1 MRLEYFAE
9 TDTLY
14 IGLIDQPSVDSEE
27 IADGIV
33 LDYDAA
39 GQVVGIE
46 IDPASQK
53 VDLKRLQLAGL
64 TGKVETAAA

>member
-1 MRLEYFAE
+1 MKVNYYPE

-14 IGLIDQPSVDSEE
+14 IDLSEQESVESEE

-39 GQVVGIE
+39 GNVVGMEIE
-46 IDPASQK
+46 GDSKK
-53 VDLKRLQLAGL
+53 VQLDRLEVSNVPGPVVRLG
-64 TGKVETAAA
+64 

>member
-1 MRLEYFAE
+1 MKVNYFAK

-14 IGLIDQPSVDSEE
+14 IDLSEQTSVESEE

-39 GQVVGIE
+39 GNIVGMEIE
-46 IDPASQK
+46 GASQK
-53 VDLKRLQLAGL
+53 VQLNRLEVSNVPGPVVTIA
-64 TGKVETAAA
+64 

>member
-1 MRLEYFAE
+1 MKVNYYPE

-14 IGLIDQPSVDSEE
+14 IDLSEQASVESEE

-39 GQVVGIE
+39 GNVVGMEIE
-46 IDPASQK
+46 GASKK
-53 VDLKRLQLAGL
+53 VQLDRLEVSNVPGPVVRLG
-64 TGKVETAAA
+64 